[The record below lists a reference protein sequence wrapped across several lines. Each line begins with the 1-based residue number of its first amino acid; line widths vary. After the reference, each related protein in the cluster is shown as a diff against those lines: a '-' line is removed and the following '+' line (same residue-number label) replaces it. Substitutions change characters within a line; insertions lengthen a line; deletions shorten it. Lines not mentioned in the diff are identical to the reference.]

1 MRWTAL
7 RFAAFGIDVGLL
19 AAILVLP
26 QAILGFGFGLSLFNL
41 SGFADLLGIEAFV
54 LLTVSLPSWLYFIL
68 GDASAGGA
76 TIGKRALR
84 MRVVQVD
91 GNRVSLPRVVLRTLV
106 KMTPWELTHTAL
118 LVPVPLFAA
127 GAVPTLEQ
135 TIRLALVY
143 VVLFVQLGVIIK
155 TEGTRG
161 LHDLAAR
168 TRVLRLEGI
177 QHRSSL
183 E

>member
-7 RFAAFGIDVGLL
+7 RLAAFGIDVGVL
-19 AAILVLP
+19 AAIFVLP

-41 SGFADLLGIEAFV
+41 SGFADPLGIEAFV

-91 GNRVSLPRVVLRTLV
+91 GNRARLSRVVLRTLV
-106 KMTPWELTHTAL
+106 KMIPWELTHTAL

-143 VVLFVQLGVIIK
+143 AVLFVQLGVVIK
-155 TEGTRG
+155 TGGTRG
-161 LHDLAAR
+161 LHDLAAE
-168 TRVLRLEGI
+168 TRVIRLEGI
-177 QHRSSL
+177 QHRSSP